1 MFERRRYEPFE
12 VRRASIGP
20 SSCTINGS
28 RKREGFSRGEDS
40 YIRMKTKHRDERL
53 LVQEMLGGKEEAFED
68 FFNTYFP
75 GLFRFALTRLRQET
89 AAEEVVQRALCKAIT
104 KLGAWRG
111 EAALFT
117 WLCTFTRHEISG
129 YLKAENHLYLT
140 DLIQET
146 PEIVAA
152 LDSLLTA
159 AEDRPDH
166 VLLRKEVSQ
175 LVQLALDALPFHYS
189 SALEWKYI
197 EGASVKDIAGRLD
210 LGIKA
215 AESLLTRAR
224 QAFRDSFL
232 TITSDHGYAT

>member
-1 MFERRRYEPFE
+1 MRTQHP
-12 VRRASIGP
+12 
-20 SSCTINGS
+20 
-28 RKREGFSRGEDS
+28 
-40 YIRMKTKHRDERL
+40 DERV
-53 LVQEMLGGKEEAFED
+53 LVRQMLDGKEEAFEE
-68 FFNTYFP
+68 FFNMYFP

-89 AAEEVVQRALCKAIT
+89 AAEEVVQRALCKAVT
-104 KLGAWRG
+104 KLSAYRG

-117 WLCTFTRHEISG
+117 WLCTFCRHEISA

-146 PEIVAA
+146 PEIAAA

-159 AEDRPDH
+159 AAEDRPDQA
-166 VLLRKEVSQ
+166 LLRKEVSQ

-197 EGASVKDIAGRLD
+197 EGISVKEIAGRLD

-232 TITSDHGYAT
+232 TLTSDCRVAT